1 MRWKYASVGTE
12 AVFPLT
18 STLIISKLAL
28 FPASMGC
35 AVARDLV
42 RFGSWHAP
50 LAHDEKF
57 LTRADGGAQLE

>member
-28 FPASMGC
+28 FPASKGD
-35 AVARDLV
+35 ALSRAIWFVL
-42 RFGSWHAP
+42 AP
-50 LAHDEKF
+50 GLRHS
-57 LTRADGGAQLE
+57 LTMRN